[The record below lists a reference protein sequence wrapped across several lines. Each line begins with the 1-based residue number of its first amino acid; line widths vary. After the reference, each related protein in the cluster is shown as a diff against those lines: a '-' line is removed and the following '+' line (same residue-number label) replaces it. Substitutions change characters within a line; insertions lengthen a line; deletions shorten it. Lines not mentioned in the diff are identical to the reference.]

1 MKQRLLSFVAI
12 AALSCVAMA
21 QTWTAPVEPVSP
33 ANILLEN
40 AATVESGN
48 AYYIMNIGAGQ
59 FITGAN
65 DWATEI
71 SLSSDATPYVQILV
85 EEIAQGSTVA
95 GTKGTANT
103 AMGDGFTFKLNGQFL
118 FNGSHGSTVRTNH
131 AVSNS
136 YLFRDAANGYVDMNN
151 QNKGFVWKLTE
162 SDNGY
167 YIQTIEED
175 TNFPNAAEEYAG
187 STGVG
192 NPVKFNCTIED
203 ADIEWIF
210 IPVTAFDVDEYK
222 EKAAS
227 FAGDLAIYKSRKA
240 LYDVLVDAYTLKA
253 DYSAASAVYENNES
267 TTAELDKA
275 TADLKPLVDARRPFP
290 ALFADATSY
299 GADATAAQAVYNNGA
314 STAEQLAQAEA
325 AFREVIRA
333 ALLSYASKNSTPAA
347 PIELTNYL
355 MVNPDFNNGNID
367 GWTVTGRGSDG
378 KIGQNQGYQA
388 NQVYKNE
395 TDKENVIVLEKF
407 IEAWRPAPTYLSD
420 GEIYQTIQGLP
431 DGHYILECDGIA
443 RHQTAEGQSGYV
455 DPDEYRGI
463 YLFYSDGKMT
473 VHSEST
479 LRDILSEDGEGNPIR
494 LPDHFTFEFDIEG
507 VESINIGLMADN
519 SNLNWMAAD
528 NFKLFMAGPS
538 QTPPIYTALKV
549 EVLACANFY
558 SVNEYSNSNADLKE
572 AFENAIDAASELT
585 EAAADLKKIAAYQTA
600 YDNLIKTRDDF
611 KGSLD
616 AYAKL
621 PDFLTKLKADQERF
635 SAEIY
640 ADLKG
645 IPNGIIA
652 DFFDTDGQT
661 PKTDLA
667 TETINSTIEG
677 YDASIKNGIQA
688 LFDKVAKD
696 AAEKGTSLEEPIN
709 ITSLFDY
716 MSYAYGTT
724 QTEYVSG
731 YPAPNA
737 ETGVQPVWMVEEGG
751 YFKINYSTGEVWN
764 AHPFRI
770 ARTLEGLPNGR
781 YEIRVHGA
789 YRMAAHDVNYPAY
802 NNGEYADNDGA
813 FLFAGSNK
821 TPFINMA
828 EITTSAP
835 IVEGNDANVGTE
847 EAPIYVI
854 NGQQAAH
861 MLFSDAAYA
870 DLAKKCYLAVATNV
884 KNGTLTMG
892 VMGND
897 QLQANHWTVWQDFE
911 LYYYGAPNASAL
923 DDEIQA
929 LIDIADPIFQEQG
942 EGDNLILVQSI
953 LDDLSKA
960 VKDGQDALAS
970 EVEKDKQAA
979 IKTLE
984 DAIAAARENMSV
996 FAELMSLSDSR
1007 YNAMNELAE
1016 YTFEDTTYPELVN
1029 EVIQRLNNEY
1039 FDSELQENVSFDSHD
1054 QMVTYLNRMKDEWYP
1069 FLLSVQGMDQA
1080 TEDDPIDLTY
1090 LITNATFDDMT
1101 GATKADPQGWTCE
1114 YENKDGA
1121 GREGVAEFWNASA
1134 FNIYQEIPQLKDGYW
1149 RLSVDAVYRAGNA
1162 GEEAKDDNGN
1172 YKNDEYLYV
1181 NDLTTKIIQWSDTK
1195 RGAIIPENPE
1205 TYTPIQQL
1213 YTQDGVQFDAPNNQ
1227 ANFLQFIEKG
1237 RYHNVLI
1244 FGYGEGIEGA
1254 FTGSITIGLKKT
1266 VAVANDWCP
1275 FDNFK
1280 LEYLGTEQPTA
1291 VESLGTKAAT
1301 GAAISSIFSIDG
1313 RQQSQLRRGINI
1325 VRTADG
1331 KVTKVLVK

>member
-21 QTWTAPVEPVSP
+21 QTWTAPVEPKNPAEEILGLAESP
-33 ANILLEN
+33 EIG
-40 AATVESGN
+40 SS
-48 AYYIMNIGAGQ
+48 YFIMNVGCSQ
-59 FITGAN
+59 FVTGGN
-65 DWATEI
+65 NWATQI
-71 SLSSDATPYVQILV
+71 SVSSDATPYVSILI
-85 EEIAQGSTVA
+85 EDAADSNYPDCI
-95 GTKGTANT
+95 KLR
-103 AMGDGFTFKLNGQFL
+103 LNGTYYFDG
-118 FNGSHGSTVRTNH
+118 NATGNYRKNWKVENT
-131 AVSNS
+131 
-136 YLFRDAANGYVDMNN
+136 YLFRDGEEN
-151 QNKGFVWKLTE
+151 GFVDRGSQAVWYWKFTQL
-162 SDNGY
+162 DNGY
-167 YIQTIEED
+167 FHWQSAPGMLNKDGNIA
-175 TNFPNAAEEYAG
+175 FPNSETQYASAASA
-187 STGVG
+187 GVG
-192 NPVKFNCTIED
+192 VKFNNTEENEF
-203 ADIEWIF
+203 AEWIF
-210 IPVTAFDVDEYK
+210 IPADADLEDYK
-222 EKAAS
+222 AKAAS
-227 FAGDLAIYKSRKA
+227 YATDLAMYNSRKA
-240 LYDVLVDAYTLKA
+240 LYELLLEAYVYGA
-253 DYSAASAVYENNES
+253 DYAAASDLYVNTAS
-267 TTAELDKA
+267 TVEEIDKA
-275 TADLKPLVDARRPFP
+275 TSDLKPFVDARKPFKK
-290 ALFADATSY
+290 LFVDAAFC
-299 GADATAAQAVYNNGA
+299 GADATAAHAVYDKPA
-314 STAEQLAQAEA
+314 ATVEELSQAEA
-325 AFREVIRA
+325 AFREVIKA
-333 ALLSYASKNSTPAA
+333 ALLAYAEANSTVTA
-347 PIELTNYL
+347 PVELTDYL

-367 GWTVTGRGSDG
+367 GWTITGRGSDG

-455 DPDEYRGI
+455 DPEAYRGI

-479 LRDILSEDGEGNPIR
+479 LRDILSEDGEGTPIR

-549 EVLACANFY
+549 EVLACADFY

-585 EAAADLKKIAAYQTA
+585 EAAADLNKIAAYQTA

-635 SAEIY
+635 SAIIY
-640 ADLKG
+640 ADLKS
-645 IPNGIIA
+645 IPDDIIA
-652 DFFDTDGQT
+652 NLFDTDGQT

-667 TETINSTIEG
+667 TGTINSTIDG
-677 YDASIKNGIQA
+677 YDASIKDGIQA

-696 AAEKGTSLEEPIN
+696 AAETGTTLDDPIN
-709 ITSLFDY
+709 ITSLFEH

-724 QTEYVSG
+724 QTEYVNG
-731 YPAPNA
+731 YPAPNTEA
-737 ETGVQPVWMVEEGG
+737 GVQPVWMVEQGG
-751 YFKINYSTGEVWN
+751 YFKINYTTGEVWD
-764 AHPFRI
+764 ARPFKI
-770 ARTLEGLPNGR
+770 SRTFADLPAGR

-789 YRMAAHDVNYPAY
+789 YRMAAHDVNYPDY
-802 NNGEYADNDGA
+802 TNGEYAGKDGA

-835 IVEGNDANVGTE
+835 IVEGNDANVGTD

-870 DLAKKCYLAVATNV
+870 ALAEKCYLAVATNV
-884 KNGTLTMG
+884 KNGTLTVG
-892 VMGND
+892 VEGND
-897 QLQANHWTVWQDFE
+897 NLQGNHWTVWQDFE

-923 DDEIQA
+923 DDELEA
-929 LIDIADPIFQEQG
+929 LIGIADLIAQDKG
-942 EGDNLILVQSI
+942 EGEAIIVVQSI
-953 LDDLSKA
+953 LDDLSNA

-970 EVEKDKQAA
+970 ELEKDKQAA

-1007 YNAMNELAE
+1007 YNAMNELTE
-1016 YTFEDTTYPELVN
+1016 YTFEDTSYPELVN
-1029 EVIQRLNNEY
+1029 EVIQRLDGIFYDE
-1039 FDSELQENVSFDSHD
+1039 ELQENVSFDSHD

-1114 YENKDGA
+1114 YESKDGG
-1121 GREGVAEFWNASA
+1121 GRDGVAEFWNASA
-1134 FNIYQEIPQLKDGYW
+1134 FNIYQEIPTLKDGYW

-1162 GEEAKDDNGN
+1162 AEEAKDDNGN

-1181 NDLTTKIIQWSDTK
+1181 NDLTIKVIQWSDTE
-1195 RGAIIPENPE
+1195 RGAIKPDDPE

-1213 YTQDGVQFDAPNNQ
+1213 YTQDDVQFDAPNNQ

-1291 VESLGTKAAT
+1291 VESLGTKAAA

>member
-21 QTWTAPVEPVSP
+21 QSWTAPVEPVSP

-40 AATVESGN
+40 AATVESGS

-187 STGVG
+187 SAGVG

-203 ADIEWIF
+203 ANIEWVF
-210 IPVTAFDVDEYK
+210 IPVDAINIDDYK
-222 EKAAS
+222 TLVNDYTTKV
-227 FAGDLAIYKSRKA
+227 AIYKARLA
-240 LYDVLVDAYTLKA
+240 LYNTLLDAAKFGVDYNE
-253 DYSAASAVYENNES
+253 ASAVYNN
-267 TTAELDKA
+267 
-275 TADLKPLVDARRPFP
+275 PDA
-290 ALFADATSY
+290 
-299 GADATAAQAVYNNGA
+299 
-314 STAEQLAQAEA
+314 TAEQLTTVKEA
-325 AFREVIRA
+325 LQPAVNKAVLLA
-333 ALLSYASKNSTPAA
+333 AIASSSEDTPYDVTQYVLKNPSFDEGMT
-347 PIELTNYL
+347 
-355 MVNPDFNNGNID
+355 
-367 GWTVTGRGSDG
+367 GWTITEGM
-378 KIGQNQGYQA
+378 GQNL
-388 NQVYKNE
+388 QVQPKHYP
-395 TDKENVIVLEKF
+395 ENNPEAESFIENF
-407 IEAWRPAPTYLSD
+407 IEAWRVSTVGPLSD
-420 GEIYQTIQGLP
+420 GVICQTVTGLP
-431 DGHYILECDGIA
+431 
-443 RHQTAEGQSGYV
+443 EGRYRIEADVMAVWQGATLSE
-455 DPDEYRGI
+455 DPKGI
-463 YLFYSDGKMT
+463 YLFYNNGKFT
-473 VHSEST
+473 LHSES
-479 LRDILSEDGEGNPIR
+479 LSTGNGV
-494 LPDHFTFEFDIEG
+494 PDHFIFDFDYDGAAEMT
-507 VESINIGLMADN
+507 IGLMAEN
-519 SNLNWMAAD
+519 TNQNWMGFD
-528 NFKLFMAGPS
+528 NLKLFAIGEV
-538 QTPPIYTALKV
+538 QTPPSFYALRTEV
-549 EVLACANFY
+549 ETSEPYNDEGDDLKANAGLRTSFQNAFSAAYKLADDQNPTKEKAESYEQAYQALHDARLALAASIADYNRLNDLINRIQSDY
-558 SVNEYSNSNADLKE
+558 ESYEGQSMYADLRTQLNSMISE
-572 AFENAIDAASELT
+572 YQGGYENGSYTSGEIDGF
-585 EAAADLKKIAAYQTA
+585 ITA
-600 YDNLIKTRDDF
+600 YDNV
-611 KGSLD
+611 
-616 AYAKL
+616 
-621 PDFLTKLKADQERF
+621 LKD
-635 SAEIY
+635 Y
-640 ADLKG
+640 V
-645 IPNGIIA
+645 
-652 DFFDTDGQT
+652 
-661 PKTDLA
+661 
-667 TETINSTIEG
+667 
-677 YDASIKNGIQA
+677 QA
-688 LFDKVAKD
+688 LFDNAAKD
-696 AAEKGTSLEEPIN
+696 AAEKGTTLEEPIN
-709 ITSLFDY
+709 ITSLFDH

-724 QTEYVSG
+724 QTGENVYANG
-731 YPAPNA
+731 YPAEN
-737 ETGVQPVWMVEEGG
+737 PVWINETKAKN
-751 YFKINYSTGEVWN
+751 FQTNYSTAQVWN
-764 AHPFRI
+764 QHPFKI
-770 ARTLEGLPNGR
+770 SRTFNELPAGR

-802 NNGEYADNDGA
+802 TNGEYAGNDGA

-835 IVEGNDANVGTE
+835 IVEGNDANVGTD

-870 DLAKKCYLAVATNV
+870 ALAEKCYLAVATNV
-884 KNGTLTMG
+884 KNGTLTVG
-892 VMGND
+892 VEGTD
-897 QLQANHWTVWQDFE
+897 QLQDNQWTVWQDFE

-929 LIDIADPIFQEQG
+929 LIDIAEPIAQDKG
-942 EGDNLILVQSI
+942 EGDAIIVVQSI
-953 LDDLSKA
+953 LNDLSSA

-970 EVEKDKQAA
+970 ELEKDKQAA

-996 FAELMSLSDSR
+996 FTEMMALYESR
-1007 YNAMNELAE
+1007 ATAMENLTE
-1016 YTFEDTTYPELVN
+1016 YSFEDTTYPELLN
-1029 EVIQRLNNEY
+1029 EVIQRLDGIFYDE
-1039 FDSELQENVSFDSHD
+1039 ELQENVSFDSQE
-1054 QMVTYLNRMKDEWYP
+1054 QMVTYLNRMKDEWYTYL
-1069 FLLSVQGMDQA
+1069 FSVQGMDQA
-1080 TEDDPIDLTY
+1080 TEDEPIDLSY

-1114 YENKDGA
+1114 YESKDGG

-1134 FNIYQEIPQLKDGYW
+1134 FNIYQEIPTLKDGYW

-1162 GEEAKDDNGN
+1162 AEEAKDDNGN
-1172 YKNDEYLYV
+1172 YKNDEYLYA

-1213 YTQDGVQFDAPNNQ
+1213 YTQDGVQFDAPNSQ
-1227 ANFLQFIEKG
+1227 ANFLQFIEKS

-1280 LEYLGTEQPTA
+1280 LEYLGTEKPTA
-1291 VESLGTKAAT
+1291 VESLGTKAAA